1 MEHLSSILATV
12 AVTAVTGLF
21 IYVWNSNSKIT
32 TLISQASKLPDIEN
46 DLKIVRKLEAK
57 VDILYG
63 FWEKEVQAAIAI
75 VHKPH
80 KEAEELDS
88 LLDKFK
94 ILMDKFSNQTLSDDE
109 LVRLTQLLEE
119 IKNDNSAL
127 SGDRLAASR
136 VLHYIEMRYKL
147 MQLGV

>member
-1 MEHLSSILATV
+1 MEHLNSIISGV
-12 AVTAVTGLF
+12 AVTAIIALF
-21 IYVWNSNSKIT
+21 VYLWNSNSRFASMASQ
-32 TLISQASKLPDIEN
+32 ISKVAELEN
-46 DLKIVRKLEAK
+46 SVKNINILETK
-57 VDILYG
+57 VNILYS

-80 KEAEELDS
+80 EEAKELDG

-119 IKNDNSAL
+119 IKDNNSATA
-127 SGDRLAASR
+127 GDRLAASR